1 MDAAWT
7 RPDPNGSSRRDSY
20 SGSSLL
26 KINKMSNNSK
36 VLALKYRPQIFDDLI
51 GQEVVA
57 ETITNSIKA
66 DKIPNA
72 YLFTGIRG
80 IGKTTTARIVAKGL
94 NCLNGIENLCKEDL
108 CENCKSI
115 ADSNHIDVLE
125 MDAASKTGVDDV
137 RDLIEFS
144 RYGPTSAKYKIFI
157 IDEVHMLSK
166 QAFNALLKTL
176 EEPPEY
182 LKFIFATTEIKKIP
196 ITVVS
201 RCQRFDLSRIKSSE
215 LFEFIKDIKE
225 KEKGKASDEALKL
238 IVKISEGSVRDAL
251 SLLDRALLSLD
262 EKKELDL
269 NAAQKIFGYFD
280 KSQLINLFELIL
292 KGEEEKV
299 INIYRK
305 IYDQGVEPKVFI
317 NDFLEI
323 LYYFKNI
330 NSLSLESTNFT
341 LNDEEFSK
349 IKDISNQVD
358 SEVLILFW
366 QFAISSLE
374 ELDIVSNQHLS
385 IEMFLI
391 RLMHLSSIKLK
402 KNIDQEVK
410 NDKEANK
417 TDNKEK
423 EFENNSRVVD
433 QIKNIA
439 QEKNHKPEVKPEIK
453 AINKNLINSF
463 DDLLDICTQKKEIKL
478 KYELE
483 KNVNLVKFEINSIEI
498 SFNDN
503 LDKDFVKDLS
513 SKLFEWTGERWI
525 ITFSKSK
532 GDMSV
537 KEKQKNKKDEL
548 INEIKSSEIYKMVIK
563 KFPDAELLDVKL
575 NEKKE
580 DKNDWFYKDFR

>member
-1 MDAAWT
+1 M
-7 RPDPNGSSRRDSY
+7 N
-20 SGSSLL
+20 
-26 KINKMSNNSK
+26 NNSK
-36 VLALKYRPQIFDDLI
+36 VLALKYRPKTFDDLI

-94 NCLNGIENLCKEDL
+94 NCSNGIENLCKEDL
-108 CENCKSI
+108 CDNCKSI
-115 ADSNHIDVLE
+115 AESSHIDVLE

-215 LFEFIKDIKE
+215 LFEFIKNIKE
-225 KEKGKASDEALKL
+225 KENGKASDEALKL

-262 EKKELDL
+262 EKTELDL

-292 KGEEEKV
+292 RGEEEKV

-330 NSLSLESTNFT
+330 NSLSLESTNFS

-391 RLMHLSSIKLK
+391 RLMHLSSIKLN
-402 KNIDQEVK
+402 KNTDLEQS
-410 NDKEANK
+410 NDNLDNQTANK
-417 TDNKEK
+417 ENEQK
-423 EFENNSRVVD
+423 FEDNSRIIN

-439 QEKNHKPEVKPEIK
+439 QEEKQKPEVKPEIK
-453 AINKNLINSF
+453 AIDKNFINSF
-463 DDLLDICTQKKEIKL
+463 DDLLNICTLKKEIKL

-483 KNVNLVKFEINSIEI
+483 KNVNLVKFEKNRIEI

-513 SKLFEWTGERWI
+513 SKLYEWTDERWI

-532 GDMSV
+532 GEMSV
-537 KEKQKNKKDEL
+537 KEKQKNKKNEL
-548 INEIKSSEIYKMVIK
+548 INEVKGLKIYKKIME
-563 KFPDAELLDVKL
+563 KFPDAELIDVKL

-580 DKNDWFYKDFR
+580 DKND

>member
-1 MDAAWT
+1 M
-7 RPDPNGSSRRDSY
+7 N
-20 SGSSLL
+20 
-26 KINKMSNNSK
+26 NNSK
-36 VLALKYRPQIFDDLI
+36 VLALKYRPQVFDDLI

-94 NCLNGIENLCKEDL
+94 NCLKGIENLCKKDL
-108 CENCKSI
+108 CANCESI
-115 ADSNHIDVLE
+115 ADSSHIDVLE

-176 EEPPEY
+176 EEPPAY

-201 RCQRFDLSRIKSSE
+201 RCQRFDLSRIKSTE
-215 LFEFIKDIKE
+215 LFEFIKKIKD
-225 KEKGKASDEALKL
+225 KENGKVSDEALKL

-251 SLLDRALLSLD
+251 SLLDRGLLSLD
-262 EKKELDL
+262 ENTELDL
-269 NAAQKIFGYFD
+269 NGAQKIFGYFD

-292 KGEEEKV
+292 KGEEERV

-330 NSLSLESTNFT
+330 NSLSLESTNFS
-341 LNDEEFSK
+341 LNDEEFTK
-349 IKDISNQVD
+349 IKDISNQID

-366 QFAISSLE
+366 QFAISSLG

-402 KNIDQEVK
+402 KNLDQEERNGNLVHQ
-410 NDKEANK
+410 
-417 TDNKEK
+417 TVNKEREQIFDDSSK
-423 EFENNSRVVD
+423 IVN

-439 QEKNHKPEVKPEIK
+439 QEEKKKPEIK
-453 AINKNLINSF
+453 PETKQEIKALDKNLINSF
-463 DDLLDICTQKKEIKL
+463 DDLLDICEQKKEIKL

-483 KNVNLVKFEINSIEI
+483 KNVNLVKFERNRIEI

-513 SKLFEWTGERWI
+513 SKLFEWTSERWI

-532 GDMSV
+532 GEMSV
-537 KEKQKNKKDEL
+537 KEKQRNKKDKL
-548 INEIKSSEIYKMVIK
+548 ITEVKSSEIYKMVME
-563 KFPDAELLDVKL
+563 KFPDAELIDVML

-580 DKNDWFYKDFR
+580 DKNE

>member
-1 MDAAWT
+1 M
-7 RPDPNGSSRRDSY
+7 N
-20 SGSSLL
+20 
-26 KINKMSNNSK
+26 NNSK
-36 VLALKYRPQIFDDLI
+36 VLALKYRPKTFDDLI

-108 CENCKSI
+108 CDNCKSI
-115 ADSNHIDVLE
+115 ADSSHIDVLE

-215 LFEFIKDIKE
+215 LFEFIKNIKE
-225 KEKGKASDEALKL
+225 KENGKASDEALKL

-262 EKKELDL
+262 EKTELDL
-269 NAAQKIFGYFD
+269 SAAQKIFGYFD

-330 NSLSLESTNFT
+330 NSLSLESTNFS
-341 LNDEEFSK
+341 LNDDEFSK
-349 IKDISNQVD
+349 IKELSNQVD

-391 RLMHLSSIKLK
+391 RLMHLSSIKLN
-402 KNIDQEVK
+402 KNTDLEQS
-410 NDKEANK
+410 NDNLDNQTANK
-417 TDNKEK
+417 ENEQK
-423 EFENNSRVVD
+423 FEDNSRIIN

-439 QEKNHKPEVKPEIK
+439 QEEKQKPEVKPEIK
-453 AINKNLINSF
+453 AIDKNFINSF
-463 DDLLDICTQKKEIKL
+463 DDLLNICTLKKEIKL

-483 KNVNLVKFEINSIEI
+483 KNVNLVKFERNRIEI

-513 SKLFEWTGERWI
+513 SKLYEWTAERWI

-532 GDMSV
+532 GEMSV

-548 INEIKSSEIYKMVIK
+548 ISEIKNSEIYKKVME
-563 KFPDAELLDVKL
+563 KFPDAELIDVKL

-580 DKNDWFYKDFR
+580 DKND

>member
-1 MDAAWT
+1 M
-7 RPDPNGSSRRDSY
+7 N
-20 SGSSLL
+20 
-26 KINKMSNNSK
+26 NNSK
-36 VLALKYRPQIFDDLI
+36 VLALKYRPQVFDDLI

-94 NCLNGIENLCKEDL
+94 NCLKGIENLCKKDL

-115 ADSNHIDVLE
+115 ADASHIDVLE

-144 RYGPTSAKYKIFI
+144 RYGPTSAKFKIFI

-176 EEPPEY
+176 EEPPAY

-201 RCQRFDLSRIKSSE
+201 RCQRFDLSRIKSTE
-215 LFEFIKDIKE
+215 LFEFIKKIKD
-225 KEKGKASDEALKL
+225 KENGKVSDEALKL

-251 SLLDRALLSLD
+251 SLLDRGLLSL
-262 EKKELDL
+262 EQNTELDL

-280 KSQLINLFELIL
+280 KSQLINLFELVL
-292 KGEEEKV
+292 KGDEEKV

-330 NSLSLESTNFT
+330 NSLSLESTNFS

-349 IKDISNQVD
+349 IKEISNQVN
-358 SEVLILFW
+358 SEILILFW
-366 QFAISSLE
+366 QFAVSSLE

-402 KNIDQEVK
+402 QDTKKEQTSYNIDDRIQK
-410 NDKEANK
+410 
-417 TDNKEK
+417 KEK
-423 EFENNSRVVD
+423 EDEFEDNSRVIN
-433 QIKNIA
+433 QIKNVA
-439 QEKNHKPEVKPEIK
+439 QEEKHKPDVKQEVE
-453 AINKNLINSF
+453 AIDKNLINSF
-463 DDLLDICTQKKEIKL
+463 EDLLDICTQKKEIKL

-483 KNVNLVKFEINSIEI
+483 KNVNLVKFERNRIEI

-513 SKLFEWTGERWI
+513 SKLFEWTSERWI

-532 GDMSV
+532 GEMSV

-548 INEIKSSEIYKMVIK
+548 INEAKSSEAYKIVMK
-563 KFPDAELLDVKL
+563 KFPDAELVDVKL
-575 NEKKE
+575 NGKDK
-580 DKNDWFYKDFR
+580 DKND

>member
-1 MDAAWT
+1 M
-7 RPDPNGSSRRDSY
+7 NS
-20 SGSSLL
+20 
-26 KINKMSNNSK
+26 NSK

-80 IGKTTTARIVAKGL
+80 IGKTTTARIVAKAL
-94 NCLNGIENLCKEDL
+94 NCLNGIENLCKENI

-115 ADSNHIDVLE
+115 TSSSHIDVLE

-144 RYGPTSAKYKIFI
+144 RYGPTSSKYKIFI

-215 LFEFIKDIKE
+215 LFNFIKKIKD
-225 KEKGKASDEALKL
+225 KENGNVSDEALKL

-262 EKKELDL
+262 GNTELDL
-269 NAAQKIFGYFD
+269 SAAQKIFGYFD
-280 KSQLINLFELIL
+280 KSQLIYLFELIL
-292 KGEEEKV
+292 KGEEKKV
-299 INIYRK
+299 IGIYRQ

-330 NSLSLESTNFT
+330 NSLSLESTNFS
-341 LNDEEFSK
+341 LNDEEFTK
-349 IKDISNQVD
+349 IKNISNQVD
-358 SEVLILFW
+358 VEVLILFW

-391 RLMHLSSIKLK
+391 RLMHLSSIKIK
-402 KNIDQEVK
+402 KTIDQELIAEK
-410 NDKEANK
+410 SNDYSEQANQNLELA
-417 TDNKEK
+417 T
-423 EFENNSRVVD
+423 SGVD
-433 QIKNIA
+433 QIRNTI
-439 QEKNHKPEVKPEIK
+439 QEKKDNQEVEPEVK
-453 AINKNLINSF
+453 AIDKNLISS
-463 DDLLDICTQKKEIKL
+463 LDELINYCAQKKELKL

-483 KNVNLVKFEINSIEI
+483 KNVNLVKFEKNRIEI

-513 SKLFEWTGERWI
+513 AKLFEWTAERWI

-532 GDMSV
+532 GEMSV
-537 KEKQKNKKDEL
+537 KEKQKNKKNDL
-548 INEIKSSEIYKMVIK
+548 INEVKNSAIYKKVME
-563 KFPDAELLDVKL
+563 KFPDAELLDVKI
-575 NEKKE
+575 NNTKE
-580 DKNDWFYKDFR
+580 DQND

>member
-1 MDAAWT
+1 M
-7 RPDPNGSSRRDSY
+7 N
-20 SGSSLL
+20 
-26 KINKMSNNSK
+26 NNSK
-36 VLALKYRPQIFDDLI
+36 VLALKYRPKTFDDLI

-94 NCLNGIENLCKEDL
+94 NCSNGIENLCKEDL
-108 CENCKSI
+108 CDNCKSI
-115 ADSNHIDVLE
+115 ADSSHIDVLE

-215 LFEFIKDIKE
+215 LFDFIKDIKE
-225 KEKGKASDEALKL
+225 KENGKVSDEALKL

-262 EKKELDL
+262 EKIELDL

-280 KSQLINLFELIL
+280 KSQFINLFELIL
-292 KGEEEKV
+292 RGEEDKV

-305 IYDQGVEPKVFI
+305 IYDQGVEPKVFV

-330 NSLSLESTNFT
+330 NSLSLEGTNFS
-341 LNDEEFSK
+341 LNDEEFTK
-349 IKDISNQVD
+349 IKEISNQVD

-391 RLMHLSSIKLK
+391 RLMHLSSIKLN
-402 KNIDQEVK
+402 KNLDQEVR
-410 NDKEANK
+410 NDNLDGQ
-417 TDNKEK
+417 THNKEN
-423 EFENNSRVVD
+423 EQMFEDNSKTIN

-439 QEKNHKPEVKPEIK
+439 QEEKQKPEAKPEIK
-453 AINKNLINSF
+453 TIDKNLINSF
-463 DDLLDICTQKKEIKL
+463 DELLDICTQKKEIKL

-483 KNVNLVKFEINSIEI
+483 KNVNLVKFEKNRIEI

-513 SKLFEWTGERWI
+513 SKLYEWTDERWI

-532 GDMSV
+532 GEMSV
-537 KEKQKNKKDEL
+537 KEKQKNKKNEL
-548 INEIKSSEIYKMVIK
+548 INEVKGLKIYKKVME
-563 KFPDAELLDVKL
+563 KFPDAELIDVKL

-580 DKNDWFYKDFR
+580 DKND

>member
-1 MDAAWT
+1 M
-7 RPDPNGSSRRDSY
+7 N
-20 SGSSLL
+20 
-26 KINKMSNNSK
+26 NNSK
-36 VLALKYRPQIFDDLI
+36 VLALKYRPQTFDDLI

-108 CENCKSI
+108 CDNCKSI
-115 ADSNHIDVLE
+115 ADSSHIDVLE

-215 LFEFIKDIKE
+215 LFDFIKDIKE
-225 KEKGKASDEALKL
+225 KEKGKASDDALKL

-262 EKKELDL
+262 EKTELDL
-269 NAAQKIFGYFD
+269 NTAQFIFGYFD

-305 IYDQGVEPKVFI
+305 IYDQGVEAKVFI

-330 NSLSLESTNFT
+330 NSLSLESTNFL

-402 KNIDQEVK
+402 KNIDQELK
-410 NDKEANK
+410 NDQGDNQR
-417 TDNKEK
+417 DNKEK
-423 EFENNSRVVD
+423 EFENDSKIVD
-433 QIKNIA
+433 QIKNIV
-439 QEKNHKPEVKPEIK
+439 QEEKHKPEVKPEIK
-453 AINKNLINSF
+453 AIYKNLINSF
-463 DDLLDICTQKKEIKL
+463 DDLLDVCTQKKEIKL

-483 KNVNLVKFEINSIEI
+483 KNVNLVKFERNRIEI

-575 NEKKE
+575 NENKE
-580 DKNDWFYKDFR
+580 DKND